1 MVVKR
6 KKKFWVVGA
15 TVAVAVTLGMTTTG
29 CSFKSKGTSKTSDY
43 VAEDVKNK
51 IIYQKNGG
59 LYYADLK
66 EDKEPA
72 LIYDSGNAD
81 SHYTCKYTNDGKYFY
96 FFNDTDEAKNLY
108 QVDVGKLTFS
118 EEKNKKNLNI
128 VSSDISME
136 EQSHDADFEL
146 VDTDTLVYENEKD
159 HGVYLYNGKENQL
172 LAENAFYSKGGIAVG
187 DNFLYKQ
194 EDKETYFWYDLK
206 TGKSRESDIPC
217 NNIEVI
223 GRRNNKIV
231 FMVPED
237 DDKYADIYWTE
248 NGESPVLLAEHIER
262 HGDTSF
268 PIDYEEGNMYFYM
281 DMEQEITYY
290 DFVEDP
296 YADEADMY
304 DSDYSNYGDEDDD
317 DEDEDDEDDDE
328 DDDDEDDEDED
339 EDDEDDEDDD
349 EDESSIEEQNN
360 NTEGSILGTQSID
373 EIREDLKKQKYSL
386 NQKFKDLYYSDKDS
400 GSEWIASGVLRVAGD
415 PKNHVCIYQKLDYDT
430 KLCNID
436 ELENQWDFDS
446 LIKEQPPEIKT
457 YAYVDGVNQELS
469 EISSGETIETGDI
482 KSSEDGKWY
491 VISVGDG
498 TKNGNNQLMMFE
510 KTSDGLKKTD
520 FTAKNTKLDSCSW
533 EGNDLYYYENG
544 NYCKYSNGKSS
555 VIFKNASDVEQQ
567 PDGMYLLKTDI
578 DGRETFSLADKN
590 FEIQPI
596 ESKLTENSSIYVNS
610 KCILYLAG
618 NEDGEGSKLYL
629 YTGGKENRL
638 IDSDV
643 QFCWCNGEYDG

>member
-43 VAEDVKNK
+43 VAEDVRNK

-81 SHYTCKYTNDGKYFY
+81 SCYTCKYTKDGKYFY
-96 FFNDTDEAKNLY
+96 FFNDTDKAKNLY

-118 EEKNKKNLNI
+118 EEKNKKNLKI

-146 VDTDTLVYENEKD
+146 ADTDTLVYENEKD
-159 HGVYLYNGKENQL
+159 HGVYLYNGKENKL
-172 LAENAFYSKGGIAVG
+172 LAKDAFFSANGVIEGTYL
-187 DNFLYKQ
+187 LYKQ
-194 EDKETYFWYDLK
+194 EDKENYLKYDLK
-206 TGKSRESDIPC
+206 SGNSSETNIPKEAGIGQWSDKDGITYTL
-217 NNIEVI
+217 
-223 GRRNNKIV
+223 K
-231 FMVPED
+231 ED
-237 DDKYADIYWTE
+237 DFYKNYYWTKDGNDLVPLAMHVNE
-248 NGESPVLLAEHIER
+248 NGDGVYHQPGI
-262 HGDTSF
+262 
-268 PIDYEEGNMYFYM
+268 IDDSSAIDNTDGIIIFFK
-281 DMEQEITYY
+281 DREQDISYY

-296 YADEADMY
+296 YAEY
-304 DSDYSNYGDEDDD
+304 ESNYDNESYDENDYGD
-317 DEDEDDEDDDE
+317 DED
-328 DDDDEDDEDED
+328 DDEDED
-339 EDDEDDEDDD
+339 EDDDYN
-349 EDESSIEEQNN
+349 DESDIEYLRKELRKELRKTIYSRNN
-360 NTEGSILGTQSID
+360 RL
-373 EIREDLKKQKYSL
+373 R
-386 NQKFKDLYYSDKDS
+386 DLYCCDKDS
-400 GSEWIASGVLRVAGD
+400 GENLVAEGVVSAAYD
-415 PKNHVCIYQKLDYDT
+415 AKNKICIYQKVNLDQ
-430 KLCNID
+430 KICGID
-436 ELENQWDFDS
+436 EITTVSEFEERM
-446 LIKEQPPEIKT
+446 KEQPPEFKA

-469 EISSGETIETGDI
+469 EISSGETIETGGI
-482 KSSEDGKWY
+482 KTSEDGKWY

-533 EGNDLYYYENG
+533 KGNDLYYYENG

-567 PDGMYLLKTDI
+567 PDGIYLLDDQSNGKDV
-578 DGRETFSLADKN
+578 FSLADKN
-590 FEIQPI
+590 LHIQPI
-596 ESKLTENSSIYVNS
+596 ESKLIEASHIYIDS

-618 NEDGEGSKLYL
+618 NEDDEGKKLYL

-643 QFCWCNGEYDG
+643 QFCWCNGEFKEN